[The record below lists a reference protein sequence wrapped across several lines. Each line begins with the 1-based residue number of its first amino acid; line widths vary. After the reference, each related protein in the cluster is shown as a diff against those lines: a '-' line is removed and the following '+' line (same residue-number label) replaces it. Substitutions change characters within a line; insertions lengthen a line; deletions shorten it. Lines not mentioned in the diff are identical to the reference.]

1 MDGAHDLGG
10 LPGQGPIVV
19 EPNEPVFHH
28 AWEGLAFALNMV
40 SIGKLRAYNADA
52 YRHSVER
59 VPEYLGRSYYERLLT
74 GVTTLL
80 VESGVVAA
88 SQIERLAGGAV
99 VISAPVAS
107 SIQLGSE
114 GFSDSELG
122 SARFAIGDQV
132 VVAAMPTEGHTRCP
146 AYLRGAVGVI
156 EQVYTLAHV
165 PEVRAHSSARCRE
178 HTYAVTFEA
187 RTLWPQDFPDDSSVT
202 NSPVTNSPVM
212 TSHTVIVEVFE
223 SYLEPFVEG
232 VLGADLKLS
241 EGVPNP
247 VGRLE
252 SNPAVELEVKR
263 RSGPPAQ
270 VGVPS

>member
-1 MDGAHDLGG
+1 MDGEHDLGG
-10 LPGQGPIVV
+10 ALGQGPVLV

-59 VPEYLGRSYYERLLT
+59 VPGYLGRSYYERLLT

-80 VESGVVAA
+80 VESGVVEA
-88 SQIERLAGGAV
+88 SQIERLAGGSV

-114 GFSDSELG
+114 GFSDSELS

-187 RTLWPQDFPDDSSVT
+187 RRLWPQDFPDDSPVT
-202 NSPVTNSPVM
+202 NSPVT

-241 EGVPNP
+241 DGVPNP

-252 SNPAVELEVKR
+252 SNPAVGFEVKR
-263 RSGPPAQ
+263 RSGPAAQ